1 MRTFQC
7 KGSFLIF
14 IKNFDIIYIENKK
27 REERDCDM
35 ISYILVEKVDELDW
49 ELMVFSDDATDDD
62 IKEAL
67 SDETMY
73 TGAFDSITE
82 LEAIEFMNRRFS

>member
-1 MRTFQC
+1 
-7 KGSFLIF
+7 
-14 IKNFDIIYIENKK
+14 
-27 REERDCDM
+27 M
-35 ISYILVEKVDELDW
+35 IPYILVEKVDELDW
-49 ELMVFSDDATDDD
+49 ELMVFSNDATDDD

-73 TGAFDSITE
+73 TGAFARITE

>member
-1 MRTFQC
+1 
-7 KGSFLIF
+7 
-14 IKNFDIIYIENKK
+14 
-27 REERDCDM
+27 M
-35 ISYILVEKVDELDW
+35 ISYILAEKVDELDW
-49 ELMVFSDDATDDD
+49 ELMFFSDNATDDD

-73 TGAFDSITE
+73 TGAFDRITE

>member
-1 MRTFQC
+1 MTPY
-7 KGSFLIF
+7 
-14 IKNFDIIYIENKK
+14 N
-27 REERDCDM
+27 
-35 ISYILVEKVDELDW
+35 LVEKVDELDW

-67 SDETMY
+67 SDENIY
-73 TGAFDSITE
+73 TGAFDRITE